1 MDTLQR
7 TWSKTSL
14 KPIRSVD
21 KMAVKSLEELRKLRK
36 EYQDTLSLRKQGEH
50 EGDQIELR
58 VGLGTCGISAGA
70 KDTFHALLE
79 EIKTRK
85 LKNVKVVGVGCMGQ
99 CKSEP
104 IVEVRKPDHE
114 PLVYGPITADLA
126 KDFIEDTVVNEDYY
140 KDGTLLIKSF
150 EKVEV

>member
-1 MDTLQR
+1 
-7 TWSKTSL
+7 
-14 KPIRSVD
+14 
-21 KMAVKSLEELRKLRK
+21 MAVKSLEELRKLRK
-36 EYQDTLSLRKQGEH
+36 DYQSTLSLRKQGEH

-70 KDTFHALLE
+70 KDTFQALLQ
-79 EIKTRK
+79 EIDQRK

-99 CKSEP
+99 CTSEP

-114 PLVYGPITADLA
+114 PLLYGPITSNIVH
-126 KDFIEDTVVNEDYY
+126 DFIEDTVVNEDYY
-140 KDGTLLIKSF
+140 KDGTLLIKTY